1 MAEPITN
8 LTANWVPNSGIQLNW
23 TAATDATVSSVYR
36 VNILENVADSF
47 PDWLLITELVANVT
61 RNTNDTNYTLQQPL
75 TSYFYNFPINVTL
88 ANSYAF
94 EIIHVDLNGVSSN
107 SATISVLPYSPIS
120 NYGVPHFNNFV
131 SLDSFGQFIT
141 NPQDSYNEIAASVGV
156 LMGTLLGQRVVVP
169 SYGIQDLPM
178 NEINVNNVQSAIN
191 KWEPRAKATVSLTYD
206 NNNNATLNVNLG
218 IQ

>member
-23 TAATDATVSSVYR
+23 TAATDATVSSVYK
-36 VNILENVADSF
+36 VNILENVANSF
-47 PDWLLITELVANVT
+47 PDWLLITELVSNVN
-61 RNTNDTNYTLQQPL
+61 RNIKDTIYTLQEPL

-120 NYGVPHFNNFV
+120 NYVVPHFNNFV

-141 NPQDSYNEIAASVGV
+141 NPQNSYNEIAASVGV
-156 LMGTLLGQRVVVP
+156 DRKSVV
-169 SYGIQDLPM
+169 
-178 NEINVNNVQSAIN
+178 
-191 KWEPRAKATVSLTYD
+191 
-206 NNNNATLNVNLG
+206 
-218 IQ
+218 